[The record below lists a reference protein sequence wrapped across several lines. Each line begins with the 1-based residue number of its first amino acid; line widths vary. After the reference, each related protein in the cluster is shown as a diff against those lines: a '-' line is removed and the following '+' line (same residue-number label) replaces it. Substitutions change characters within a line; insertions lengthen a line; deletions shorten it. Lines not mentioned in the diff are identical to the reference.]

1 MTDFSDISNPGVDD
15 LSGHDP
21 EEIMSKTVPELRRDA
36 WNQYRNLSW
45 SELKE
50 QVEVLNH
57 ERLRQFD
64 MDDESHPGAVAKR
77 PDFPAKQKLLTTR
90 VEAISALLNYKRD
103 VGPNRKVPEY
113 EEVFGEVGFPVSDEG
128 QDSPED
134 YLDAITIVLE
144 RHSEGDF
151 GSNRSI
157 YNKVA
162 ELGNLEQGTCRRA
175 MYRWGKSQSV
185 DEPQNEQEW
194 REYLL

>member
-21 EEIMSKTVPELRRDA
+21 EEITSKTVPELRRDA

-50 QVEVLNH
+50 QGEMLNH

-77 PDFPAKQKLLTTR
+77 PNFAAKHKLLVTR
-90 VEAISALLNYKRD
+90 VDAISALLNYKRD

-113 EEVFGEVGFPVSDEG
+113 EEVFGEVGFPVSGEG
-128 QDSPED
+128 QNNPED
-134 YLDAITIVLE
+134 YLDAIQIVLE
-144 RHSEGDF
+144 QHPEGYF
-151 GSNRSI
+151 ETNNSI
-157 YNKVA
+157 YKKVE
-162 ELGNLEQGTCRRA
+162 ELGNLGQGTCRKA
-175 MYRWGKSQSV
+175 MYRWRKSQSV
-185 DEPQNEQEW
+185 DEPSNEQEW